1 MNAGGR
7 EPGHWR
13 PWAPWLALLLWVISL
28 VLGLQCI
35 RSLLEI
41 YYLIFGAF
49 GSIVAAEQFAT
60 IIACG
65 AGLLVMIVVMGT
77 AEFHRTRI
85 DQPISWRLFAWTLG
99 GELAVLLVH
108 YTLLHI

>member
-1 MNAGGR
+1 MNAGGQA
-7 EPGHWR
+7 PGHWR

-28 VLGLQCI
+28 LLGLQCI

-60 IIACG
+60 IIVCG

-99 GELAVLLVH
+99 AELAVILIH